1 MTHSNAAKINANA
14 IGIDSSA
21 KKIQITNLLYEK
33 SQFNFLKIDGLTQFN
48 VSKSILLENITV
60 QNLKYIYDTFVIVF
74 DGYFNE
80 FGGIVVN

>member
-21 KKIQITNLLYEK
+21 KKIQMTNLLYEK

-74 DGYFNE
+74 DGYFNDKD
-80 FGGIVVN
+80 